1 MNLEEKIVVNFS
13 LPFSAEKI
21 FDFIILPKNME
32 LYQGYGILPGIKVV
46 YSSDATRKVGTLDRV
61 QNTDGSSHESVT
73 DVLERGKHYKLSLGN
88 IQAVGYKK
96 KIANPIVG
104 FTEDWFFDP
113 HGDHTHIE
121 RTLVVHYRPGFFNW
135 LMVKY
140 LAAWQLKKSFHRH
153 HRALIEALG
162 KKF

>member
-13 LPFSAEKI
+13 LPFNAKKI

-32 LYQGYGILPGIKVV
+32 LYQGYGILPGIKTVE
-46 YSSDATRKVGTLDRV
+46 SSDAVRKVGTIDRV

-73 DVLERGKHYKLSLGN
+73 DILLPGERYKLTLGN

-96 KIANPIVG
+96 KIANPVVG
-104 FTEDWFFDP
+104 FSEDWIFHAHD
-113 HGDHTHIE
+113 DHTHIE
-121 RTLVVHYRPGFFNW
+121 RTLVVYYQPGFLNK

-140 LAAWQLKKSFHRH
+140 LAAPQLKQSFHRH
-153 HRALIEALG
+153 HSNLRKALKDL
-162 KKF
+162 